1 MKTKQLLIQQL
12 ERKMDFLPRFSSSTI
27 PPSGW
32 INSIRKALGI
42 SAQQLANKLDVSRQ
56 GVIDMEKREIEGAI
70 TIKRLKEI
78 AQKLDMDLVYG
89 FVPKSGSLEVYIET
103 KARELAEK
111 IVNRTSNTM
120 KLEDQENSEQRIQK
134 AITERTEEF
143 RKTLPKALWD

>member
-12 ERKMDFLPRFSSSTI
+12 ERKMGFLPRSSSSSI

-42 SAQQLANKLDVSRQ
+42 SAQQLANKLNVSRQ

-70 TIKRLKEI
+70 TIKSLKEI

-111 IVNRTSNTM
+111 IVNRTSNSM
-120 KLEDQENSEQRIQK
+120 KLEDQENSDQRIQK

>member
-12 ERKMDFLPRFSSSTI
+12 ERKMDFLPRSSSSI

-42 SAQQLANKLDVSRQ
+42 SAQQLANKLNVSRQ

-70 TIKRLKEI
+70 TIKSLKEI

-111 IVNRTSNTM
+111 IVNRTSNSM
-120 KLEDQENSEQRIQK
+120 KLEGQENSDQRIQK

-143 RKTLPKALWD
+143 RETLPKALWD